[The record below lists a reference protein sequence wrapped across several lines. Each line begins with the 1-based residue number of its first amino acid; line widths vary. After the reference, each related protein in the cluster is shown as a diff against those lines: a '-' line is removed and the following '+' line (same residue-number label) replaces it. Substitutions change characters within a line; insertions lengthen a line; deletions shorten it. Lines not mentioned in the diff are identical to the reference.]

1 MAKSSPLQRVQD
13 EHGSKK
19 KLAQKVLNFL
29 DAADGESKEDFEQR
43 IGTLSNQKLLRMFD
57 ANSKLTSK
65 FENRDAL
72 IAKLVAV
79 KFPNGNTDYGTKLGT
94 YTTPKLM
101 DLARQYKV

>member
-19 KLAQKVLNFL
+19 KLAQKVLGFL
-29 DAADGESKEDFEQR
+29 SPAEGESQEAFEQR

-57 ANSKLTSK
+57 ANTKLTSK

-72 IAKLVAV
+72 IAKLVAS
-79 KFPNGNTDYGTKLGT
+79 KFPNGNTDYSTKLGSF
-94 YTTPKLM
+94 TTPKLL
-101 DLARQYKV
+101 DLARQARI